1 MTIGPVQLLMF
12 GFEDAEFKGEI
23 RSELQRLRELD
34 IVRLVDLIVVRKD
47 ADGNVDVVHRS
58 DLSVEEAEQVGA
70 LAGALI
76 GFGMDGDEG
85 AESGAEL
92 GAAAGSDGHVLD
104 DDQAWYI
111 VDAIPNG
118 TAAAVALIEHRWAI
132 PLREAIARG
141 GGVPLADAWIHPRDL
156 VAIGLAAAEQRE
168 PAAAGSEFSP
178 STKEV

>member
-1 MTIGPVQLLMF
+1 VTIGPVQLLIV
-12 GFEDAEFKGEI
+12 GFDDQFKGEI

-47 ADGNVDVVHRS
+47 ADGNVEVVHQS
-58 DLSVEEAEQVGA
+58 DLSVEEAEHVGA
-70 LAGALI
+70 FAGALI
-76 GFGMDGDEG
+76 GLGIGGDEG
-85 AESGAEL
+85 AQRGAEL
-92 GAAAGSDGHVLD
+92 GAIAGSDGHVLD
-104 DDQAWYI
+104 DDEAWYI

-132 PLREAIARG
+132 PLREAIVRG

-168 PAAAGSEFSP
+168 PAAAGPQFSH
-178 STKEV
+178 SAKEV

>member
-1 MTIGPVQLLMF
+1 VF

-47 ADGNVDVVHRS
+47 GDGNVDVVHRS

-70 LAGALI
+70 FAGALV
-76 GFGMDGDEG
+76 GLGMDGEEG
-85 AESGAEL
+85 FERGAQV
-92 GAAAGSDGHVLD
+92 GAAAGSDGHLLD
-104 DDQAWYI
+104 DDEAWYI
-111 VDAIPNG
+111 VDAIPDG

-132 PLREAIARG
+132 PLREAIARE

-156 VAIGLAAAEQRE
+156 VAIGLAAAEQGE
-168 PAAAGSEFSP
+168 PATAGSQFSP
-178 STKEV
+178 SAKEV